1 MSQRNLAVT
10 VFLAATLVLAGLPL
24 PAAPAHAADAA
35 PAASSLPAGVLGV
48 DTEHL
53 VLRLDD
59 KGLIVTDAV
68 RIINGSTKKADH
80 LTFSLPAGFTELS
93 FRQGLTDTQVDK
105 TKDGFIAR
113 DPLEAGQQLDVAFT
127 YRLPAG
133 DQGKG
138 TIDRKVV
145 YLTGNFSIV
154 VQVDQLNLGGT
165 SDLTAGETVS
175 LNDAVFQEYHREN
188 TPAGTTLK
196 INWAKGPSSGSTTPA
211 TNPHGTDTTAQP
223 APKGL
228 FGRLTSGGPLPI
240 ALLILGLVVVAW
252 GVYSYL
258 GSRSRAAN
266 GAASAATATSASPA
280 AAKRA
285 AAVAAASGPEDELLA
300 RKSELIKEI
309 ASLDRRH
316 QAGELDDT
324 THEAERAA
332 VKAELVQVILA
343 LRQAGKG

>member
-1 MSQRNLAVT
+1 MSHRNLTVT
-10 VFLAATLVLAGLPL
+10 AILIAALVLVGLAW
-24 PAAPAHAADAA
+24 PAAPAYAANAA
-35 PAASSLPAGVLGV
+35 PAAGSLPAGVLGI

-59 KGLIVTDAV
+59 KGLVVTDAV
-68 RIINGSTKKADH
+68 RVINGSSKKAEH
-80 LTFSLPAGFTELS
+80 LTFSLPEGFTELS

-113 DPLEAGQQLDVAFT
+113 DPLDAGKQMDVAFT
-127 YRLPAG
+127 YRLPTG
-133 DQGKG
+133 GQGQG
-138 TIDRKVV
+138 TINRKIV
-145 YLTGNFSIV
+145 YPTGNFSIV
-154 VQVDQLNLGGT
+154 VQVDQLNLSGT
-165 SDLTAGETVS
+165 TDLTAGDTVS

-188 TPAGTTLK
+188 ISAGTTLK
-196 INWAKGPSSGSTTPA
+196 VNWAKGASSGSGSATPA
-211 TNPHGTDTTAQP
+211 TGDPSGAKT

-228 FGRLTSGGPLPI
+228 FGRLTAGGPLPI
-240 ALLILGLVVVAW
+240 AIFILGLVVVAY
-252 GVYSYL
+252 GVYAYL
-258 GSRSRAAN
+258 GSRARAAH
-266 GAASAATATSASPA
+266 GAAPAATAGG
-280 AAKRA
+280 KRA
-285 AAVAAASGPEDELLA
+285 GAVATASQPEDELLA

-343 LRQAGKG
+343 LRQAGKS